1 MVEPPDWVQIHM
13 LRTLPVFLALIL
25 SPLTVSASVDAALQA
40 KIEGLAAQHHG
51 KVALYACNLKTGTT
65 VAIDPDKPVATA
77 SVIKLPI
84 LVEAMQ
90 QVKAGKHKL
99 SDKISLHKHDIVQG
113 SGILQFFDTPLAIT
127 LKDALTFMIV
137 ESDNTA
143 TNLVIDQVGIKNVN
157 DRIASMGLKDTYL
170 YKKVFK
176 PASGPMPADQKKFGL
191 GKTTAK
197 EMAEIMQSIVRCDLN
212 ESALCDEMLYM
223 LRNQQYR
230 NLVPHYIETSDTSEG
245 LSLIGNKTGSLDE
258 VRNDVAVVYSK
269 NGPIIISAFTYD
281 NEDKAWNSDN
291 QAELLVARIAKLV
304 MEAWSPQGLAKD
316 ISHTTSAP

>member
-1 MVEPPDWVQIHM
+1 MKTFFTRI
-13 LRTLPVFLALIL
+13 ALIL
-25 SPLTVSASVDAALQA
+25 SPFMALAATDAALQG
-40 KIEGLAAQHHG
+40 KIEALAAQHHG
-51 KVALYACNLKTGTT
+51 KLTLYALNLKTGTN
-65 VAIDPDKPVATA
+65 VAISADTPVPTA

-84 LVEAMQ
+84 LVEAME

-99 SDKISLHKHDIVQG
+99 SDKITLQKDDVVQG
-113 SGILQFFDTPLAIT
+113 SGILQFFDMPLCIT

-176 PASGPMPADQKKFGL
+176 PAVGPMPADQKKFGL

-197 EMAEIMQSIVRCDLN
+197 EMGEIMESIVRCDLK
-212 ESALCDEMLYM
+212 EQALCDAMLYM

-245 LSLIGNKTGSLDE
+245 LSLIANKTGSLDE
-258 VRNDVAVVYSK
+258 VRNDVAAVYSK

-281 NEDKAWNSDN
+281 NQDKSWNNDN
-291 QAELLVARIAKLV
+291 AAEMLVARVAKLIV
-304 MEAWSPQGLAKD
+304 DAWSPQGLAKE
-316 ISHTTSAP
+316 IPSATSAP

>member
-1 MVEPPDWVQIHM
+1 MKK
-13 LRTLPVFLALIL
+13 TLLVLFPLFLL
-25 SPLTVSASVDAALQA
+25 SVISFAATDSALQS
-40 KIEGLAAQHHG
+40 KIEALAAQHHG
-51 KVALYACNLKTGTT
+51 KLTLYAANLKTGET
-65 VAIDPDKPVATA
+65 VAIDADTPVATA

-90 QVKAGKHKL
+90 QVKAGKHSL
-99 SDKISLHKHDIVQG
+99 ADKVMLRKDDVVQG

-127 LKDALTFMIV
+127 LKDALTFMII

-157 DRIASMGLKDTYL
+157 DRIAQMSLKDTYL
-170 YKKVFK
+170 YKKVYK
-176 PASGPMPADQKKFGL
+176 PATGPMPTDQKKFGL
-191 GKTTAK
+191 GKTTAR
-197 EMAEIMQSIVRCDLN
+197 EMAKVMESIVRCDLG
-212 ESALCDEMLYM
+212 SQKLCDAMLYM

-245 LSLIGNKTGSLDE
+245 LSLIANKTGSLDA

-281 NEDKAWNSDN
+281 NEDKSWNNDN
-291 QAELLVARIAKLV
+291 AAELLVAHIAKDI
-304 MEAWSPQGLAKD
+304 MEAWSPQGLAKE
-316 ISHTTSAP
+316 IFTTSSP

>member
-1 MVEPPDWVQIHM
+1 MTPIRFAVS
-13 LRTLPVFLALIL
+13 LLVFSTPAF
-25 SPLTVSASVDAALQA
+25 AATDTSLQS
-40 KIEGLAAQHHG
+40 KIEAMAAQHHG
-51 KVALYACNLKTGTT
+51 KLALYASNLKTGDTI
-65 VAIDPDKPVATA
+65 AINPDTPVTTA

-84 LVEAMQ
+84 LVEAME

-99 SDKISLHKHDIVQG
+99 DDKITLQKDDIVQG

-127 LKDALTFMIV
+127 FKDALTFMII

-157 DRIASMGLKDTYL
+157 DRISQMGLKDTYL

-176 PASGPMPADQKKFGL
+176 PATGPMPADQKKFGL
-191 GKTTAK
+191 GKTTAR
-197 EMAEIMQSIVRCDLN
+197 EMAKLMESIVRCELHD
-212 ESALCDEMLYM
+212 ETLCDAMLYM

-245 LSLIGNKTGSLDE
+245 LSLIANKTGSLDE
-258 VRNDVAVVYSK
+258 VRNDVAAVYSK

-281 NEDKAWNSDN
+281 NADKSWNNDN
-291 QAELLVARIAKLV
+291 AAELLVAHVAKTV
-304 MEAWSPQGLAKD
+304 MEAWSPQGLAKE
-316 ISHTTSAP
+316 ISRATPTP

>member
-1 MVEPPDWVQIHM
+1 MQIQM
-13 LRTLPVFLALIL
+13 RTVFASLALVL
-25 SPLTVSASVDAALQA
+25 SSVTAFASVDTVLQA
-40 KIEGLAAQHHG
+40 KIEALTAQHHG
-51 KVALYACNLKTGTT
+51 KVTLYASSLKTGAT
-65 VAIDPDKPVATA
+65 VTINADTPVATA

-84 LVEAMQ
+84 LVEAME
-90 QVKAGKHKL
+90 QVKVGRHKL
-99 SDKISLHKHDIVQG
+99 SDKITLQKDDVVQG
-113 SGILQFFDTPLAIT
+113 SGILQFFDSPLVVT

-176 PASGPMPADQKKFGL
+176 PAVGPMPADQKKFGL
-191 GKTTAK
+191 GKTTAR
-197 EMAEIMQSIVRCDLN
+197 EMAKVMQSIVRCDLKDQ
-212 ESALCDEMLYM
+212 ALCDNMLYM

-245 LSLIGNKTGSLDE
+245 LSLIANKTGSLDE

-281 NEDKAWNSDN
+281 NEDKAWNNDN
-291 QAELLVARIAKLV
+291 AAELLVARIAKLI
-304 MEAWSPQGLAKD
+304 MEAWSPQGLAKE
-316 ISHTTSAP
+316 IPRATSAP

>member
-1 MVEPPDWVQIHM
+1 M
-13 LRTLPVFLALIL
+13 RTLFVFLSLIP
-25 SPLTVSASVDAALQA
+25 SPITLLASVDTALQA
-40 KIEGLAAQHHG
+40 KIETLAAQHHG
-51 KVALYACNLKTGTT
+51 KVTLYASNLQTGAT
-65 VAIDPDKPVATA
+65 VAIDADKPVATA

-84 LVEAMQ
+84 LVEAME
-90 QVKAGKHKL
+90 QVRTGKHRL
-99 SDKISLHKHDIVQG
+99 SDKIILHKEDIVQG
-113 SGILQFFDTPLAIT
+113 SGILQFFDTPLVIT

-176 PASGPMPADQKKFGL
+176 PAVGTMPADQKKFGL
-191 GKTTAK
+191 GKTTAT
-197 EMAEIMQSIVRCDLN
+197 EMAKVMESIVRCDLKDQ
-212 ESALCDEMLYM
+212 ALCDAMLYM

-245 LSLIGNKTGSLDE
+245 LSLIANKTGSLDE
-258 VRNDVAVVYSK
+258 VRNDVAVIYSK

-281 NEDKAWNSDN
+281 NQDKAWNNDN
-291 QAELLVARIAKLV
+291 AAELLVAHIAKLI
-304 MEAWSPQGLAKD
+304 MEAWSPQGLAKE
-316 ISHTTSAP
+316 IPRATSAP